1 MPNRHCPALPAAAVP
16 LNTIYIHLSAQC
28 VRKSPQRIY
37 GRHHQSTLPLFTA
50 EQFAACGGEENIQEW
65 LKEAEIYQIWLPI
78 YFCTISLWLL
88 IGFLIL
94 GFTIS
99 GLSAKENLLLNFLLF
114 LTLAAA
120 ISFPTFCYDCIVGRK
135 RRQHTTMRWL
145 EHQTSLIDDIIR
157 REVIWSY
164 VCAGGTLAPRRLQRF
179 TFIFIV
185 LCILFELFLVNAW
198 IRDMQI
204 VWQPDWLTAVIDW
217 VRNNT
222 DDFSD
227 RSHSHSVF
235 KTGKIFLSDIS
246 SSEYASFFHLDKNF

>member
-28 VRKSPQRIY
+28 VRKSSQRIY
-37 GRHHQSTLPLFTA
+37 GRHHQSTL
-50 EQFAACGGEENIQEW
+50 AACGGEENIQEW

-120 ISFPTFCYDCIVGRK
+120 ISFPTFCYDCIFGRK
-135 RRQHTTMRWL
+135 RRQHTIMRWL

-164 VCAGGTLAPRRLQRF
+164 VCAGGTLAPRRLQCF

-222 DDFSD
+222 DDFSY

-246 SSEYASFFHLDKNF
+246 SSEYASFFHLDKNS

>member
-1 MPNRHCPALPAAAVP
+1 M
-16 LNTIYIHLSAQC
+16 
-28 VRKSPQRIY
+28 
-37 GRHHQSTLPLFTA
+37 
-50 EQFAACGGEENIQEW
+50 
-65 LKEAEIYQIWLPI
+65 
-78 YFCTISLWLL
+78 
-88 IGFLIL
+88 
-94 GFTIS
+94 
-99 GLSAKENLLLNFLLF
+99 LLNFLLF